1 MTVYAETSAVLAWLL
16 DEEHAGR
23 AGLAWSQLVA
33 ADAVHTSDL
42 TLVECD
48 RALRRAINTG
58 RISASESL
66 RLHAVVDR
74 ASAFW
79 ALHGMDAEVVERSRR
94 SFPCE
99 PIRSLDA
106 LHLATALVV
115 RNLSPEVQVLSFDD
129 RIRDNATALGLDVVP
144 PMARQP
150 APSG

>member
-1 MTVYAETSAVLAWLL
+1 
-16 DEEHAGR
+16 
-23 AGLAWSQLVA
+23 

-48 RALRRAINTG
+48 RALRRAVATG
-58 RISASESL
+58 LISASESM
-66 RLHAVVDR
+66 RLHAIVER

-79 ALHGMDAEVVERSRR
+79 TLHAMDAEVVERSRR

-129 RIRDNATALGLDVVP
+129 RIRDNASALGLDLVP
-144 PMARQP
+144 ANVRQLP
-150 APSG
+150 PSG

>member
-1 MTVYAETSAVLAWLL
+1 MTLYAETSAVLAWLL
-16 DEEHAGR
+16 DEERAGR

-33 ADAVHTSDL
+33 ADAVHSSDL

-48 RALRRAINTG
+48 RTLRRAVATG
-58 RISASESL
+58 RISADESL
-66 RLHAVVDR
+66 RLHAIVDR

-79 ALHGMDAEVVERSRR
+79 TLHGMDAEVVERSRR

-115 RNLSPEVQVLSFDD
+115 RNLAPDVQVLSFDD
-129 RIRDNATALGLDVVP
+129 RIRDNATALGLDLVP
-144 PMARQP
+144 ATARQLP
-150 APSG
+150 PSG